1 MPTSTLDVRGDAS
14 VSGNTSVSGNVSV
27 GEVIGLSFGNIPTI
41 NFDRV
46 SNVSQIKSNS
56 NVVMEYRRSK
66 KLIKYP
72 RVALTSASQ
81 GGYMASASSVLDSSY
96 PAWEAFNNT
105 GIDDIHDAWLTPM
118 NRYTLNNYIDV
129 DPSVAANINGV
140 YGEWLELKLPHKITL
155 DRLTI
160 TSRAGSPYGQPGGAA
175 AGNVWGSNDGVIW
188 SLLTSFTGL
197 TYGGVATTIGIPEN
211 VVVNSTTPYSYF
223 RLQPT
228 KRVGANGS
236 DGWVGVGELQ
246 FFGLPEYDPEAHGT
260 DVVLH
265 TTPNVPNTD
274 FSNVYYDGQDY
285 TSMPATVA
293 DKSGNGVTGTPS
305 GGVGFD
311 STYKAFTFDGVDDK
325 ITAFLTNPAG
335 AWVHSASMWFKV
347 NSLSAIN
354 TLFSVDNDTTGENNR
369 TPIFDIHTDGNLRY
383 EFWDNA
389 IYFGGSGT
397 IVPNKWYHLSVTYSG
412 GSDALSRKVFLNGV
426 ELGISSTSGSSQNT
440 ALNAHANAILK
451 IGVYPAS
458 TFPFN
463 GSIANF
469 RLYNR
474 GLSADEI
481 WELYAYQKEYFGVS
495 PDVVTLKAGR
505 VGIGTSE
512 PRAVLDVRGDIIG
525 RGIKFNNKVVVFS
538 TNSTNGSTTMTE
550 AARVYYTPI
559 YCSGSQFQVVCEVTY
574 GWSTA
579 GSADDWFTVQLL
591 DENDVALDVVYPRYL
606 SGRMINPP
614 KDLIGV
620 ITTSSSSLLTFKLVH
635 RRWVADDANTV
646 SQPRFKIYQI
656 LI

>member
-1 MPTSTLDVRGDAS
+1 VS
-14 VSGNTSVSGNVSV
+14 VIVDSSSAYYKYFGLVITDTNTS
-27 GEVIGLSFGNIPTI
+27 
-41 NFDRV
+41 
-46 SNVSQIKSNS
+46 
-56 NVVMEYRRSK
+56 
-66 KLIKYP
+66 
-72 RVALTSASQ
+72 SAS
-81 GGYMASASSVLDSSY
+81 
-96 PAWEAFNNT
+96 
-105 GIDDIHDAWLTPM
+105 
-118 NRYTLNNYIDV
+118 
-129 DPSVAANINGV
+129 
-140 YGEWLELKLPHKITL
+140 
-155 DRLTI
+155 
-160 TSRAGSPYGQPGGAA
+160 A
-175 AGNVWGSNDGVIW
+175 AGI
-188 SLLTSFTGL
+188 SLSEWELFGTPFTAN
-197 TYGGVATTIGIPEN
+197 VAT
-211 VVVNSTTPYSYF
+211 
-223 RLQPT
+223 
-228 KRVGANGS
+228 
-236 DGWVGVGELQ
+236 
-246 FFGLPEYDPEAHGT
+246 GT

-265 TTPNVPNTD
+265 TTPNVPKLD

-397 IVPNKWYHLSVTYSG
+397 IVPNKWYHLSTTYSG
-412 GSDALSRKVFLNGV
+412 GSDAPSRKVFLNGV

-469 RLYNR
+469 RLYNQA
-474 GLSADEI
+474 LSADEI

-505 VGIGTSE
+505 LGIGTSE
-512 PRAVLDVRGDIIG
+512 PRAVLDVRGGITKSVYNPGEIIEELNSICDG
-525 RGIKFNNKVVVFS
+525 SIVVVKS
-538 TNSTNGSTTMTE
+538 GSYTMTDVTAVQGGTSTYTE
-550 AARVYYTPI
+550 VTGSAISYTPPPGTRRVYYRFAYQFNVI
-559 YCSGSQFQVVCEVTY
+559 ENSGISQHNITIN
-574 GWSTA
+574 GNDIH
-579 GSADDWFTVQLL
+579 GSARAISSNYASTNWNHAGFPVCLEYTINCEAQTEDFSKGNLTSWDGAKTL
-591 DENDVALDVVYPRYL
+591 NVVYRELNGNYESNLHQNEWGPY
-606 SGRMINPP
+606 
-614 KDLIGV
+614 GV
-620 ITTSSSSLLTFKLVH
+620 AKPHLTI
-635 RRWVADDANTV
+635 RAIA
-646 SQPRFKIYQI
+646 
-656 LI
+656 